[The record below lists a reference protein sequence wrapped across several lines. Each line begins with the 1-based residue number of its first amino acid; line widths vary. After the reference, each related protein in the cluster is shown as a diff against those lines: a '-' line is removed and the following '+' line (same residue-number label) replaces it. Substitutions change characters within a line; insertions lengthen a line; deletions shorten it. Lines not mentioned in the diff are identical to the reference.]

1 MIQTLASTMLIFS
14 LSILE
19 RGFNLTLRINFYSS
33 LTLLQS
39 AIFIKLGIAPF
50 HFWFPEVIEGL
61 SWSSRFL
68 LLTWQKTAPM
78 SILIIVITTRKTL
91 IIARIVFSSIVGRI
105 IGLNQIR
112 LRKIL
117 SYSSIRHIAWIVIRI
132 IYSINIWLIYFIV
145 YSLTNFNLIFIFK
158 KIKTFRILQLRSS
171 NLNFIR
177 KLILLFNLIS
187 LAGLPPL
194 IGFLPKWLIISKIIF
209 YSQILIPTIV
219 IISTLIA
226 IFFYLQI
233 SFPILFIKNK
243 KIKFKLHKPSFNS
256 MFLIL
261 NLIFLFSL
269 FFSSLLF

>member
-91 IIARIVFSSIVGRI
+91 IIARIVFSSIIGRI